1 MCIFFSFYVK
11 LLGDKID
18 EVVKEWDAQKE
29 GFYERTGLSRGDQLM
44 VIDNDE
50 SGVPYHDG
58 SRGNNQLM
66 VIDNDESGVQNHE
79 DDDFD
84 ELDQLLEWR
93 TSRELLLSYNP
104 VIQPVLRDEILARL
118 YYG

>member
-1 MCIFFSFYVK
+1 MEVEDAKYLLQSDK

-18 EVVKEWDAQKE
+18 EVVKEWDAQE
-29 GFYERTGLSRGDQLM
+29 GFYERTGLSRGD
-44 VIDNDE
+44 
-50 SGVPYHDG
+50 
-58 SRGNNQLM
+58 QLM

>member
-1 MCIFFSFYVK
+1 MEVEDAKHLLQSDK

-44 VIDNDE
+44 VVMDNDE
-50 SGVPYHDG
+50 SGVQYHGDG
-58 SRGNNQLM
+58 SRGNQLM
-66 VIDNDESGVQNHE
+66 VVDNDESGVQNHE

-84 ELDQLLEWR
+84 ELDQLLE
-93 TSRELLLSYNP
+93 
-104 VIQPVLRDEILARL
+104 
-118 YYG
+118 

>member
-1 MCIFFSFYVK
+1 MEVEDAKYLLQSDK

-29 GFYERTGLSRGDQLM
+29 GFYERTGLSPGNRLM

-50 SGVPYHDG
+50 SGVQYHEDG
-58 SRGNNQLM
+58 SRGNQLM
-66 VIDNDESGVQNHE
+66 VVDNDESGVQNHE

-93 TSRELLLSYNP
+93 RE
-104 VIQPVLRDEILARL
+104 
-118 YYG
+118 

>member
-1 MCIFFSFYVK
+1 MEVEDAKHLLQSDK
-11 LLGDKID
+11 LLGDKIG

-50 SGVPYHDG
+50 SGV
-58 SRGNNQLM
+58 
-66 VIDNDESGVQNHE
+66 QNHE

-84 ELDQLLEWR
+84 ELDQLLE
-93 TSRELLLSYNP
+93 
-104 VIQPVLRDEILARL
+104 
-118 YYG
+118 

>member
-1 MCIFFSFYVK
+1 MAVEDAKHLLQSDK
-11 LLGDKID
+11 LLGDKIG

-50 SGVPYHDG
+50 SGVPYHEDG
-58 SRGNNQLM
+58 SRGNQLM

-79 DDDFD
+79 DDDFV
-84 ELDQLLEWR
+84 ELDQLLE
-93 TSRELLLSYNP
+93 
-104 VIQPVLRDEILARL
+104 
-118 YYG
+118 

>member
-1 MCIFFSFYVK
+1 MEVEDAKHLLQSDK
-11 LLGDKID
+11 LLGDKIG

-66 VIDNDESGVQNHE
+66 VIDNDESGVQYHEDGSRGNQLMVVDNDESGVQNHE

-84 ELDQLLEWR
+84 ELDQLLE
-93 TSRELLLSYNP
+93 
-104 VIQPVLRDEILARL
+104 
-118 YYG
+118 